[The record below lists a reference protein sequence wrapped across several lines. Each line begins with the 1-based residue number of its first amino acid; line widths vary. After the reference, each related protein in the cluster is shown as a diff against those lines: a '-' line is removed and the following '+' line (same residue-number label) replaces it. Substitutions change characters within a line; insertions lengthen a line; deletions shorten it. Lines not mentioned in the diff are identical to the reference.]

1 MFTARWFRHS
11 DFRGTP
17 KSNERMAP
25 GRSIFFRAG
34 LALGVSFGAAVLA
47 AVGLAI
53 VDIYVTG
60 HGQLSLL
67 RPWIDWPEA
76 GVVSVLSSCFGSG
89 F

>member
-1 MFTARWFRHS
+1 
-11 DFRGTP
+11 
-17 KSNERMAP
+17 MAT

-34 LALGVSFGAAVLA
+34 LALGVSFSAAVLA

-60 HGQLSLL
+60 DGQLSIL

-76 GVVSVLSSCFGSG
+76 GVHLSRGDVVMYFAACIAGLGTWFLVNRRA
-89 F
+89 